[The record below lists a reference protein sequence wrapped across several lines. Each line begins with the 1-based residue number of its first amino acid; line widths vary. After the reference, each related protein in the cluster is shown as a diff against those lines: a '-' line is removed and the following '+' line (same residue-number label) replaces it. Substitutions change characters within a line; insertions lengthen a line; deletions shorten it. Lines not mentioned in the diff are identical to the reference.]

1 MIRTILIVLL
11 AIGVVGVGYWGYSE
25 HQEKDAVLLQAE
37 NTYQRAFHDLSYQ
50 LDLLNDKIGGTLA
63 MSSRDQLSPALAE
76 VWRLTSEA
84 HNNVGQ
90 LPLSLLPFNK
100 TEEFLSDVGDFT
112 YKVAVRDL
120 SKSPLTDKEYKTL
133 NSLYDQ
139 SGEIQNEMRQV
150 QHLVIDNN
158 LRWMDVELALA
169 TKEKQG
175 DNTII
180 DGLKT
185 VEKSMDSF
193 AETDLGVM
201 HATTEQEKNAFHQL
215 KGREVSEDV
224 AKQVARSFLNLK
236 GNEQI
241 HIVKSGKDAD
251 YEVYSLTITDP
262 KTKQETYMDITQKGG
277 YPLWVLE
284 DRDIK
289 KQNISLNDAMN
300 KATKFL
306 KDHRFESLVMAE
318 SAQYDNMGVF
328 TFVEQTESGVRIYP
342 DSVKMK
348 MSLEDGSVIGFSAK
362 DFLLKHRTRDIP
374 KPKISKEQAK
384 TKLNSNVK
392 VMEDRLAIITND
404 LNEEV
409 LCYEF
414 LGTIKND
421 TYRIFIN
428 ADTGFEEKVEKLQNS
443 EPLYNEV

>member
-201 HATTEQEKNAFHQL
+201 NATNEQEKML
-215 KGREVSEDV
+215 
-224 AKQVARSFLNLK
+224 
-236 GNEQI
+236 
-241 HIVKSGKDAD
+241 
-251 YEVYSLTITDP
+251 
-262 KTKQETYMDITQKGG
+262 
-277 YPLWVLE
+277 
-284 DRDIK
+284 
-289 KQNISLNDAMN
+289 
-300 KATKFL
+300 
-306 KDHRFESLVMAE
+306 
-318 SAQYDNMGVF
+318 
-328 TFVEQTESGVRIYP
+328 
-342 DSVKMK
+342 
-348 MSLEDGSVIGFSAK
+348 
-362 DFLLKHRTRDIP
+362 
-374 KPKISKEQAK
+374 
-384 TKLNSNVK
+384 
-392 VMEDRLAIITND
+392 
-404 LNEEV
+404 
-409 LCYEF
+409 
-414 LGTIKND
+414 
-421 TYRIFIN
+421 FIN
-428 ADTGFEEKVEKLQNS
+428 
-443 EPLYNEV
+443 

>member
-1 MIRTILIVLL
+1 M
-11 AIGVVGVGYWGYSE
+11 
-25 HQEKDAVLLQAE
+25 
-37 NTYQRAFHDLSYQ
+37 
-50 LDLLNDKIGGTLA
+50 
-63 MSSRDQLSPALAE
+63 
-76 VWRLTSEA
+76 
-84 HNNVGQ
+84 
-90 LPLSLLPFNK
+90 
-100 TEEFLSDVGDFT
+100 
-112 YKVAVRDL
+112 
-120 SKSPLTDKEYKTL
+120 
-133 NSLYDQ
+133 
-139 SGEIQNEMRQV
+139 
-150 QHLVIDNN
+150 
-158 LRWMDVELALA
+158 
-169 TKEKQG
+169 
-175 DNTII
+175 
-180 DGLKT
+180 
-185 VEKSMDSF
+185 
-193 AETDLGVM
+193 
-201 HATTEQEKNAFHQL
+201 
-215 KGREVSEDV
+215 
-224 AKQVARSFLNLK
+224 
-236 GNEQI
+236 
-241 HIVKSGKDAD
+241 
-251 YEVYSLTITDP
+251 
-262 KTKQETYMDITQKGG
+262 
-277 YPLWVLE
+277 LE

>member
-201 HATTEQEKNAFHQL
+201 NATNEQEKKRF
-215 KGREVSEDV
+215 S
-224 AKQVARSFLNLK
+224 S
-236 GNEQI
+236 
-241 HIVKSGKDAD
+241 
-251 YEVYSLTITDP
+251 
-262 KTKQETYMDITQKGG
+262 
-277 YPLWVLE
+277 
-284 DRDIK
+284 IK
-289 KQNISLNDAMN
+289 
-300 KATKFL
+300 
-306 KDHRFESLVMAE
+306 R
-318 SAQYDNMGVF
+318 
-328 TFVEQTESGVRIYP
+328 
-342 DSVKMK
+342 
-348 MSLEDGSVIGFSAK
+348 
-362 DFLLKHRTRDIP
+362 
-374 KPKISKEQAK
+374 
-384 TKLNSNVK
+384 
-392 VMEDRLAIITND
+392 
-404 LNEEV
+404 
-409 LCYEF
+409 
-414 LGTIKND
+414 
-421 TYRIFIN
+421 
-428 ADTGFEEKVEKLQNS
+428 
-443 EPLYNEV
+443 

>member
-201 HATTEQEKNAFHQL
+201 NATD
-215 KGREVSEDV
+215 R
-224 AKQVARSFLNLK
+224 
-236 GNEQI
+236 
-241 HIVKSGKDAD
+241 KS
-251 YEVYSLTITDP
+251 V
-262 KTKQETYMDITQKGG
+262 
-277 YPLWVLE
+277 V
-284 DRDIK
+284 
-289 KQNISLNDAMN
+289 
-300 KATKFL
+300 
-306 KDHRFESLVMAE
+306 
-318 SAQYDNMGVF
+318 
-328 TFVEQTESGVRIYP
+328 
-342 DSVKMK
+342 
-348 MSLEDGSVIGFSAK
+348 
-362 DFLLKHRTRDIP
+362 
-374 KPKISKEQAK
+374 
-384 TKLNSNVK
+384 
-392 VMEDRLAIITND
+392 
-404 LNEEV
+404 
-409 LCYEF
+409 
-414 LGTIKND
+414 
-421 TYRIFIN
+421 
-428 ADTGFEEKVEKLQNS
+428 
-443 EPLYNEV
+443 

>member
-158 LRWMDVELALA
+158 LRWMDVEVALA
-169 TKEKQG
+169 TK
-175 DNTII
+175 
-180 DGLKT
+180 
-185 VEKSMDSF
+185 
-193 AETDLGVM
+193 
-201 HATTEQEKNAFHQL
+201 EKNAFHQL

-318 SAQYDNMGVF
+318 SAQYDNMGDF
-328 TFVEQTESGVRIYP
+328 TFVQQTESGVRIYP

-348 MSLEDGSVIGFSAK
+348 ISLEDGSVIGFSAK

-392 VMEDRLAIITND
+392 VMEERLAIITND

>member
-201 HATTEQEKNAFHQL
+201 NATNEQEKNAFHQL

-224 AKQVARSFLNLK
+224 AKQVADR
-236 GNEQI
+236 
-241 HIVKSGKDAD
+241 KS
-251 YEVYSLTITDP
+251 V
-262 KTKQETYMDITQKGG
+262 
-277 YPLWVLE
+277 V
-284 DRDIK
+284 
-289 KQNISLNDAMN
+289 
-300 KATKFL
+300 
-306 KDHRFESLVMAE
+306 
-318 SAQYDNMGVF
+318 
-328 TFVEQTESGVRIYP
+328 
-342 DSVKMK
+342 
-348 MSLEDGSVIGFSAK
+348 
-362 DFLLKHRTRDIP
+362 
-374 KPKISKEQAK
+374 
-384 TKLNSNVK
+384 
-392 VMEDRLAIITND
+392 
-404 LNEEV
+404 
-409 LCYEF
+409 
-414 LGTIKND
+414 
-421 TYRIFIN
+421 
-428 ADTGFEEKVEKLQNS
+428 
-443 EPLYNEV
+443 